1 LKILG
6 ISILLLGLLAGFSLG
21 IDILLGSD
29 LNTSLKNALNP
40 FLVMAPAELVIFILL
55 LLFLVAGPVRSFF
68 RKKKQE
74 TTKDKKRFWCK

>member
-1 LKILG
+1 MKILG

-29 LNTSLKNALNP
+29 LKTSLKNALNP
-40 FLVMAPAELVIFILL
+40 FRVMDPAELVIFILL
-55 LLFLVAGPVRSFF
+55 LLFLVADPVRSFF

-74 TTKDKKRFWCK
+74 TTKDKKQHQP